1 MAQRMRPRT
10 ETFIDAFADTEPGL
24 GTTSSEGS
32 RATGHGTDAPLG
44 MPPLAAADAPP
55 PTAPADGQSY
65 LHADVFLSNDAD
77 IYFLSDFA
85 SRYPDYTFTVWGL
98 GGNDTITGY
107 NGSDTLNGGDGK
119 D

>member
-1 MAQRMRPRT
+1 MAQLRMRQRT

-32 RATGHGTDAPLG
+32 RASGQSTDTALA
-44 MPPLAAADAPP
+44 MPPLLAADAPL
-55 PTAPADGQSY
+55 PTAPADGNSY

-85 SRYPDYTFTVWGL
+85 SRYPDYTFTVL
-98 GGNDTITGY
+98 GGGRQRHDHG
-107 NGSDTLNGGDGK
+107 LQRQRHA
-119 D
+119 